1 MGRKVRVGVFM
12 CLGERRRNR
21 HRCRCA
27 CVDPTTS
34 RISLSNT
41 HHHCNLQRRSPDL
54 QKWERTWCFSQK
66 CRVCCTTN
74 WLRVAPQSQSP
85 ASSGIEVVIN
95 ARLTSRTCPS
105 LHGRPA
111 SPSSSWPAPSK
122 MTDDDGPE
130 SSRAAPRPLPST
142 ARVFKKNFDFC
153 FLFVP
158 KSWQKAGRT
167 SQIETVWSR
176 FFL

>member
-1 MGRKVRVGVFM
+1 M

-21 HRCRCA
+21 HRRRCA

-95 ARLTSRTCPS
+95 ARLTYRKCPS
-105 LHGRPA
+105 LRK
-111 SPSSSWPAPSK
+111 PSSPGAKPETGPAKADRPR
-122 MTDDDGPE
+122 
-130 SSRAAPRPLPST
+130 RARSPPGARRGAST
-142 ARVFKKNFDFC
+142 ARVFQKTVFLVSFC
-153 FLFVP
+153 SKVMEEGMQNKP
-158 KSWQKAGRT
+158 N
-167 SQIETVWSR
+167 
-176 FFL
+176 